1 MGDKEDDDDYD
12 DEEEEEEN
20 DNSEDYDSNDHE
32 SKEEPLKSPS
42 QSGSHIYTAIYDFKA
57 EQEGD
62 LSVKV
67 KLSFFFFKSQCFL
80 NFLQNSTFALK
91 MYSL

>member
-1 MGDKEDDDDYD
+1 MGDKEDDDYDNNDGDDDDDED
-12 DEEEEEEN
+12 DEEEDEEEN
-20 DNSEDYDSNDHE
+20 DNSEEYDGNDHE
-32 SKEEPLKSPS
+32 SKMEPLKSSS

-67 KLSFFFFKSQCFL
+67 
-80 NFLQNSTFALK
+80 
-91 MYSL
+91 